1 MGTFIL
7 VPHVE
12 IDAEV
17 VFTFLFVTFTY
28 LGIIVSKP
36 SHADI
41 RTLPFISLALEDE
54 LSYQH

>member
-28 LGIIVSKP
+28 LGNIVSKP

-41 RTLPFISLALEDE
+41 CALLFTSLALEDK